1 MKVIYIA
8 GRFRGK
14 TPWDVE
20 QNVRKAEAF
29 SLEVARMG
37 GMPLCPH
44 ANTRFF
50 DGQIDDQF
58 WIEGTAEL
66 LRRCD
71 AIALVPGNWLGS
83 GGTAGEIRIAV
94 DRRMQ
99 IFCETADNAALIAA
113 HPALAR
119 GWTPDEGLTELAR
132 FCRGS

>member
-1 MKVIYIA
+1 VKVIYIA

-29 SLEVARMG
+29 SLEVAHMG

-50 DGQIDDQF
+50 DGQLDDQF

-83 GGTAGEIRIAV
+83 VGTAGEIKIAE
-94 DRRMQ
+94 DRRMP
-99 IFCETADNAALIAA
+99 IFLE
-113 HPALAR
+113 PE
-119 GWTPDEGLTELAR
+119 GTPEYNSAVRFHWRLDLAR